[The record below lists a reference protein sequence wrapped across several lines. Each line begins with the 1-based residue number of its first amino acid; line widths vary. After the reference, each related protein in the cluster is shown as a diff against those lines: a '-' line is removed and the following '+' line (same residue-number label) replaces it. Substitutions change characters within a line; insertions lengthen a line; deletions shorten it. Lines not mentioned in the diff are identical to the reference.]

1 MRDEI
6 IRHDKIINNYS
17 VKVFLIILVISIPGY
32 VTGQETR
39 TGPKP
44 QYLFTDFSQCKLKMK
59 DNHVKT
65 SVMNYNTVTGC
76 MVFVRDDEYFDLLN
90 PEMVDTIYLNDRLFI
105 PVGNAFYEVLQSGP
119 VSLFIQ
125 HKGEVLPPGKP
136 AAYGGTSQTS
146 SSDYATTINLSGGQY
161 NLPLPT
167 DFKVRLATIYWIRKD
182 NEWLDF
188 TTGNQFLKLFPEKKD
203 PLKKF
208 IKENRLK
215 MNNPEHVKKIV
226 DYSVSII

>member
-1 MRDEI
+1 MPTI
-6 IRHDKIINNYS
+6 ISKYF
-17 VKVFLIILVISIPGY
+17 VKAILIVLVMGMPEFI
-32 VTGQETR
+32 TGQETR

-44 QYLFTDFSQCKLKMK
+44 QYLFDDFSKCKVKMK
-59 DNHVKT
+59 DKNIKT
-65 SVMNYNTVTGC
+65 AVMNYNTVTGC
-76 MVFVRDDEYFDLLN
+76 MVFIRDDEYLDLLN

-136 AAYGGTSQTS
+136 AAYGGTSETS
-146 SSDYATTINLSGGQY
+146 SSDYITTINLPQGQF

-167 DFKVRLATIYWIRKD
+167 DFKVRLTTIYRIRQD
-182 NEWLDF
+182 NVWLDF
-188 TTGNQFLKLFPEKKD
+188 TNVNEFLKLFPEKKD
-203 PLKKF
+203 RLKKF
-208 IKENRLK
+208 IKENHLK

-226 DYSVSII
+226 DYSVSIN